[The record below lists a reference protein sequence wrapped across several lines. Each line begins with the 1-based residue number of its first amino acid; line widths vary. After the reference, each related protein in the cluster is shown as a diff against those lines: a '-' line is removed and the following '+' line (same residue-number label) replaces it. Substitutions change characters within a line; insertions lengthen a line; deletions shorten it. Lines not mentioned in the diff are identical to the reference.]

1 MMAQKYH
8 STGLIISAI
17 IVFFFSAILS
27 YIGYWYL
34 IIIPAVLAGLFVFRM
49 RSIALSAIASPVG
62 VFAAMSSD
70 FSYRISQSALFSSI
84 AGIPGG
90 PALPIMILIVLS
102 YLFAL
107 IPMAIASSFVPEK
120 IQ

>member
-1 MMAQKYH
+1 MAKRYQR
-8 STGLIISAI
+8 TGLIISAI
-17 IVFFFSAILS
+17 IVFFFSAMLS

-34 IIIPAVLAGLFVFRM
+34 IILPAALAGLFVFRM
-49 RSIALSAIASPVG
+49 RSIALSSIASPAG
-62 VFAAMSSD
+62 VLAAMSSD

-90 PALPIMILIVLS
+90 PAFPVMLLIVLS

-107 IPMAIASSFVPEK
+107 IPMVIASSFASEK
-120 IQ
+120 VQ